1 MVPFFLKKKKC
12 LVTQDRLKVEEK
24 KKRWENNLS
33 ECKNLARA
41 TGDTR
46 KKG

>member
-1 MVPFFLKKKKC
+1 MSSHSR
-12 LVTQDRLKVEEK
+12 QI